1 MDLRFGKDMYSS
13 FVRYQSRLIRVFDGL
28 AKTYDIEMIDASRP
42 PDEIFHELQAS
53 ISRLFTPQR
62 TARKSASANRVR
74 PALTPRKR
82 KTYNRSSS

>member
-42 PDEIFHELQAS
+42 PDEIFQELQSS

-62 TARKSASANRVR
+62 AARKATPVNASRT
-74 PALTPRKR
+74 ALTARKR